1 MADPTEIDTLSSPA
15 QSARR
20 TQAERRAQ
28 SDQSLLDAAAELI
41 AEEGFQAATFE
52 KVGARA
58 GYSRGLASQRFGSK
72 DGLIEA
78 LINELHQR
86 SDELYAD
93 EGVDAL
99 SGLDAILG
107 SVDTFLRNFETE
119 TALRAY
125 FVAMA
130 GTVATL
136 SRLRAA
142 FAASHQ
148 KAKTRFMSQIDRGQA
163 DGSISL
169 EIDAEAAA
177 LMIGSLLLGVSTQW
191 LIDPTTD
198 LARIRETAVATLRR
212 SLGMARR

>member
-1 MADPTEIDTLSSPA
+1 MTLETEKHVPP
-15 QSARR
+15 RR

-28 SDQSLLDAAAELI
+28 SDQSLLLAAAELI

-78 LINELHQR
+78 LINELHER
-86 SDELYAD
+86 SDELGAAAD
-93 EGVDAL
+93 VEAV
-99 SGLDAILG
+99 SGLEEILG

-119 TALRAY
+119 IALKAY

-142 FAASHQ
+142 FAASHM
-148 KAKTRFMSQIDRGQA
+148 KAKLRFMEQIARGQA
-163 DGSISL
+163 DGTVSRDL
-169 EIDAEAAA
+169 DAEAAA

-198 LARIRETAVATLRR
+198 LDRIRRTTLDTLRR
-212 SLGMARR
+212 SLATTPR